1 MIYSSGSIST
11 VHLGMTTAFMGSSQP
26 SSREPLYSLSF
37 LVSNRASF
45 LLFVRFLRFW
55 LVYESRIVNYL
66 LWFLSPLSVVLLLNS
81 SWNIM
86 SAINLLEIWFID
98 TLRLLKS
105 PRHTYAEITRGW
117 TETANFIFIL
127 PSNFLKGNQK
137 FRKFIDNF
145 LSIENT
151 LTYSFSFQKD
161 R

>member
-66 LWFLSPLSVVLLLNS
+66 LIFVTFVSSLIIKLFL
-81 SWNIM
+81 NIM

-117 TETANFIFIL
+117 TETGNFIFIL

-151 LTYSFSFQKD
+151 LTYSFSFWKG